1 MAKKTVLLA
10 KKPREPSLW
19 HYENRPYGIQE
30 RDRKEHHMRIIDEYF
45 ETAMEAWSMMQKTS
59 GDEGAEWAERFER
72 YFYEFIDELKKW
84 WATLHPKPTNL
95 DEAEELPEIKKWMEQ
110 IPAPVQLN
118 FLTELEDILDGFDT
132 ERFD

>member
-1 MAKKTVLLA
+1 MYV
-10 KKPREPSLW
+10 
-19 HYENRPYGIQE
+19 E
-30 RDRKEHHMRIIDEYF
+30 RSPHMKMIDEYF

-84 WATLHPKPTNL
+84 WSTLEPKPTNMN
-95 DEAEELPEIKKWMEQ
+95 EVEQLPEIKKWMEQ

-118 FLTELEDILDGFDT
+118 FLTELEDILDGIET